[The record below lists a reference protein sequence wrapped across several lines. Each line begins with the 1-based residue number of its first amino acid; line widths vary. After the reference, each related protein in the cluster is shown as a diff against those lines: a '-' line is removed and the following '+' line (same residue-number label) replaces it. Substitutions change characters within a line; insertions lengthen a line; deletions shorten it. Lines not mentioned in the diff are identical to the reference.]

1 MKDWRTIIKHILH
14 RSGKSA
20 ARQEMNSG
28 SLSTADGSLRAS
40 PDINPLPHVMKRAI
54 RDEQKEQLAYTDAMG
69 EKHPLS
75 YTDEEGTRHLLTLMA
90 SRYED
95 SKSLCLR
102 FVRHANGVR
111 EVLAPITINME
122 EMPPYMACVKD
133 DPEDQW
139 MLSIIKKSGLG
150 VKIWGKTQEEPYGI
164 VQFNEETLRKMN
176 CEGMEQYRQEIE
188 SRYCGKIDC
197 LDFSGWP
204 IETRYYT
211 DPEKMKEEK
220 RVLEGPPCQPHVS
233 LTYQPKEISTRI
245 QAAETRYGTM
255 KHGTV
260 MKGRSISVDDVH

>member
-95 SKSLCLR
+95 TKSLCLR

-150 VKIWGKTQEEPYGI
+150 VKIWGKSQEEPYGI
-164 VQFNEETLRKMN
+164 VQFNEETLREMN

-197 LDFSGWP
+197 LDFTGWP
-204 IETRYYT
+204 SETRYYI
-211 DPEKMKEEK
+211 DPIKMEDDK
-220 RVLEGPPCQPHVS
+220 RDLEYFGHPHIS
-233 LTYQPKEISTRI
+233 LTYQPKKISTRL
-245 QAAETRYGTM
+245 QAARTRYGTM
-255 KHGTV
+255 KHGAV
-260 MKGRSISVDDVH
+260 MKKRSLSVDDLH